1 MKEGSLKVARQKEN
15 LDALKQLKTSLRKDM
30 DYHYHRY
37 EMKAKPEISP
47 LDSSI
52 THNVQTA
59 NTQTMTAE

>member
-1 MKEGSLKVARQKEN
+1 
-15 LDALKQLKTSLRKDM
+15 M

-59 NTQTMTAE
+59 NTQTMTVE